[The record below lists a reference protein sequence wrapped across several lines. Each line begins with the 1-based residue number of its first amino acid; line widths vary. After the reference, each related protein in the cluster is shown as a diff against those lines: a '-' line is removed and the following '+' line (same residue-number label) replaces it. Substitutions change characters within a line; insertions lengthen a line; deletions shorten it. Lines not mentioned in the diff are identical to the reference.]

1 LPKRGNKRETRKS
14 TLRLAQKGE
23 KQGDLKV
30 RLETNQNLAYK
41 SEISK
46 YEAIKENIAKT
57 ITRKQIKVKRMLKAE
72 MLKNA

>member
-1 LPKRGNKRETRKS
+1 MPKRGNKRETRKS
-14 TLRLAQKGE
+14 TLRLARKSE

-30 RLETNQNLAYK
+30 RLETNQKLAYK

-57 ITRKQIKVKRMLKAE
+57 ITRK
-72 MLKNA
+72 

>member
-1 LPKRGNKRETRKS
+1 MPKRGNKRETRKS